1 MLRRLSLRDVVIV
14 SRLEVELEAGF
25 SVLTGE
31 TGAGKSILIDALQ
44 LALGGRGEAG
54 VVREGCA
61 RAEVTAEFDTPP
73 ALHAWLDEAGFDAH
87 AARSE
92 VPLLVDF
99 WAPWC
104 APCRAM
110 APAYAQAAGVL
121 EPDVRLAKVN
131 TEEAQS
137 LAARFRIQSIPT
149 MILFLHGRE
158 LARQSGAMPA
168 QAIVQWARQ
177 HLPLSP
183 G

>member
-1 MLRRLSLRDVVIV
+1 MSTATSLVLACPSCHRLNRVPGERLR
-14 SRLEVELEAGF
+14 
-25 SVLTGE
+25 
-31 TGAGKSILIDALQ
+31 GAPTCGQCHQPLFP
-44 LALGGRGEAG
+44 GRP
-54 VVREGCA
+54 
-61 RAEVTAEFDTPP
+61 FD
-73 ALHAWLDEAGFDAH
+73 LDETGFDAH
-87 AARSE
+87 TARSE
-92 VPLLVDF
+92 VPLLMDF

-110 APAYAQAAGVL
+110 APAFAQAAGVL

-131 TEEAQS
+131 TEVAQS

-183 G
+183 A

>member
-1 MLRRLSLRDVVIV
+1 MNAGVALLLACPSCHRMNRIPSERLRDDP
-14 SRLEVELEAGF
+14 SCGQCHQPLFAG
-25 SVLTGE
+25 
-31 TGAGKSILIDALQ
+31 
-44 LALGGRGEAG
+44 RP
-54 VVREGCA
+54 
-61 RAEVTAEFDTPP
+61 FD
-73 ALHAWLDEAGFDAH
+73 LDEAGFDAH

-131 TEEAQS
+131 TEEART
-137 LAARFRIQSIPT
+137 LAGRFQIQSIPT

>member
-1 MLRRLSLRDVVIV
+1 MVFTRAQQVIGILLMLVTCQLSAQPGQSAPAFSLPRLDNQQVLSLANLRGQVVY
-14 SRLEVELEAGF
+14 
-25 SVLTGE
+25 
-31 TGAGKSILIDALQ
+31 
-44 LALGGRGEAG
+44 
-54 VVREGCA
+54 
-61 RAEVTAEFDTPP
+61 
-73 ALHAWLDEAGFDAH
+73 
-87 AARSE
+87 
-92 VPLLVDF
+92 VDF

-131 TEEAQS
+131 TEDVGS
-137 LAARFRIQSIPT
+137 LAARFRIQGIPT

-168 QAIVQWARQ
+168 QAIVQWVRQ

-183 G
+183 A